1 MYRNATQE
9 EIRKIK
15 EGDYFLVKDYYNP
28 EKVYE
33 FQADY
38 NSSCTNGRWYAT
50 VKTMCLD
57 ARTGALIEEG
67 ATAFGEGRIVVEE

>member
-15 EGDYFLVKDYYNP
+15 EGDYFLVRDYYNP

-33 FQADY
+33 FKAHH
-38 NSSCTNGRWYAT
+38 NCCTNWRWYVVVA
-50 VKTMCLD
+50 TMCLD
-57 ARTGALIEEG
+57 TRTGNLINEG
-67 ATAFGEGRIVVEE
+67 MTSFGEGRIVIEE

>member
-15 EGDYFLVKDYYNP
+15 EGDYFLVRDYYNP

-33 FQADY
+33 FKAAHNY
-38 NSSCTNGRWYAT
+38 CTNHRWFVAVAT
-50 VKTMCLD
+50 VCLD
-57 ARTGALIEEG
+57 ARTGYLINEG
-67 ATAFGEGRIVVEE
+67 VASFGEGRIVIEE